1 MRPGIYAY
9 KAPSNISEHQDKND
23 SIFKGITERGTDTTP
38 YHDHDYKD
46 PDYKMYVFNTTI
58 HPITYIDNKS
68 KLLKLARHKPM
79 GTDGGVYI
87 VEYNHIH
94 TGDKHAS
101 AKLLK
106 HYNSIL
112 EHSEFTKQALLKLTN
127 NERDVTLRT
136 IRYIPYDILRSE
148 LTVYESNTKLTF
160 ILGDMPNINETYRLV
175 EDNTGEVSKTDSSVL
190 IKIDIIDNE
199 SSSPYYLKIGRQ
211 KIKILPRKDLDMT
224 SSTDIIISRL
234 DSDYK
239 DITKIFPSSYQD
251 YGIYN
256 CPKLA
261 DSDGDLKAKIEI
273 TKLGI
278 EEEKL
283 KQAKLDSEVSM
294 AKYKKEL
301 EIEKIKFNHILL
313 EWKKEGIIR
322 NEKRAM
328 EVFQAL
334 YALHITDKKFE
345 HEVFIENKKVDHSDR
360 KQAVDFATVAA
371 SFIKK
376 IM

>member
-1 MRPGIYAY
+1 
-9 KAPSNISEHQDKND
+9 
-23 SIFKGITERGTDTTP
+23 
-38 YHDHDYKD
+38 
-46 PDYKMYVFNTTI
+46 MYVFNTTI
-58 HPITYIDNKS
+58 HSISYVDNNS
-68 KLLKLARHKPM
+68 KLLKLARHKPL
-79 GTDGGVYI
+79 GTGGGIYI

-101 AKLLK
+101 AKLLR

-112 EHSEFTKQALLKLTN
+112 EHSEFTKQALVKLTS

-160 ILGDMPNINETYRLV
+160 ILGDISNVNETYRLV
-175 EDNTGEVSKTDSSVL
+175 EDNTNKASKADSSVL
-190 IKIDIIDNE
+190 VKIDIIDNE
-199 SSSPYYLKIGRQ
+199 SLSPYYLKIGRQ
-211 KIKILPRKDLDMT
+211 KIKVLPRKDLDMP
-224 SSTDIIISRL
+224 SSIDVIISRL

-239 DITKIFPSSYQD
+239 DITKIFPSNYQD

-256 CPKLA
+256 CSKLA
-261 DSDGDLKAKIEI
+261 DSDGDLKSKIEI
-273 TKLGI
+273 TKLSI

-283 KQAKLDSEVSM
+283 KQAKLDSKVAI

-301 EIEKIKFNHILL
+301 EIEQIKFNHILM

-345 HEVFIENKKVDHSDR
+345 HEIFIENRKVDHSDR
-360 KQAVDFATVAA
+360 KQTFDFATVAA
-371 SFIKK
+371 GFIKK